1 MIMMLVLP
9 AQPTPFQQME
19 MAHVKVA
26 AHAKAALLQ
35 QEIVHNVTPVSNLVV
50 ILARP
55 ARLVLFQPGEILAV
69 RPALIAKVV
78 RQPQVHA
85 QPVMLA
91 SNSMEI
97 THVWL
102 VHRAVFQ
109 QVIVH
114 AKHAPTVNRANQLQV
129 HVAHAMLDLN

>member
-1 MIMMLVLP
+1 MMLVLP
-9 AQPTPFQQME
+9 VLPTPFQQME

-35 QEIVHNVTPVSNLVV
+35 QEIVHNVTPVLNSVV
-50 ILARP
+50 ILAQP
-55 ARLVLFQPGEILAV
+55 AQLVLFQPEETLAA
-69 RPALIAKVV
+69 RPVPIAKVV
-78 RQPQVHA
+78 LQPQVHA

-102 VHRAVFQ
+102 AHRVVFQ

-114 AKHAPTVNRANQLQV
+114 AKHARTVNRANQLQV
-129 HVAHAMLDLN
+129 HVAHAMLGLN